1 MTRPVAHAIT
11 ANFVWEG
18 DEDAGDVDPLYV
30 CVPVRVDFLFSPGH
44 SAYYDRSRGGWD
56 PPDPAEVEYVGCDN
70 PWLDAWTE
78 AWLASDDGYLAA
90 CEEAQWE

>member
-30 CVPVRVDFLFSPGH
+30 CVPVRVDFLFSP
-44 SAYYDRSRGGWD
+44 
-56 PPDPAEVEYVGCDN
+56 DPAEVEYVGCDN